1 MLARVSGVFKKTNR
15 NMQLPLGR
23 WGTIKNESDN
33 DKNIQERIEKN
44 ATSGNHDH
52 CGSELCKT
60 PTESKKNNENLKK
73 IIEDPYL
80 FYIM

>member
-1 MLARVSGVFKKTNR
+1 MLARVTGVFKKTNR

-52 CGSELCKT
+52 CGSELCTKKIKIKT
-60 PTESKKNNENLKK
+60 KKN
-73 IIEDPYL
+73 IIFKDEEMFPYIL
-80 FYIM
+80 